1 MNHVPRRKEKRVI
14 TTNKKSQPVSTD
26 DKLVSEFNHFL
37 GKIVRNYVSLTCVS
51 WSKVPNKDILWEY
64 VKEKAKKNRKARSKV
79 EDTHTTGPRSF
90 AQIRNKMELAREVDP
105 ENPDEDLLVDP
116 EDLDKE
122 PSAPISDAHIFVETH
137 KRNPKREYKVPTE
150 AVMKKID
157 DIGKILKTGGNVKAA
172 NKLVYGSKEHDPSFL
187 VGRVSLKKEVKEKAA
202 TSTTVQND

>member
-64 VKEKAKKNRKARSKV
+64 VK
-79 EDTHTTGPRSF
+79 
-90 AQIRNKMELAREVDP
+90 ELAREVDP